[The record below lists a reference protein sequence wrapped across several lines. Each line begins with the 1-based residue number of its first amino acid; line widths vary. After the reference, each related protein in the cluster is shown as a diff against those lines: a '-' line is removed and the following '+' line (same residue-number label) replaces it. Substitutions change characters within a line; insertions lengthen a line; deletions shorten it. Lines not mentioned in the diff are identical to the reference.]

1 MRSETEE
8 SKMSTSKNL
17 EELLLE
23 QNRIALKAAE
33 IAAAKEEREAREYAE
48 RQAAA
53 EEAKLQRKAKI
64 HNKILR
70 DKQIDQKKFGDQQRC
85 AHLKG
90 IGAHDQNMSLYNL
103 YSHQLP
109 NGVVFIACRNRCG
122 FKWYPGD
129 TRETIVRNGKTLP
142 NPTRWSYEDAYSHL
156 PKKSFSRSTVMRK
169 PPAEQVSA

>member
-1 MRSETEE
+1 MPSETEK
-8 SKMSTSKNL
+8 SKMSSNPTL
-17 EELLLE
+17 EQLLAE
-23 QNRIALKAAE
+23 QNRIALAREERELAEYTERKAAE
-33 IAAAKEEREAREYAE
+33 
-48 RQAAA
+48 Q
-53 EEAKLQRKAKI
+53 EAKLRRAAKI
-64 HNKILR
+64 HDKVTR
-70 DKQIDQKKFGDQQRC
+70 DKQIDAKKFADQQRC

-90 IGAHDQNMSLYNL
+90 IGAHDQNMNLFNL

-142 NPTRWSYEDAYSHL
+142 NPTRWSYEDAYAHL

-169 PPAEQVSA
+169 PPEQVSA

>member
-1 MRSETEE
+1 
-8 SKMSTSKNL
+8 MSSNEKL
-17 EELLLE
+17 AELLLE
-23 QNRIALKAAE
+23 QNRIAAKAAE
-33 IAAAKEEREAREYAE
+33 IAAAKEEREAAEYAE
-48 RQAAA
+48 RKAA
-53 EEAKLQRKAKI
+53 EQEAKLQRAAKI
-64 HNKILR
+64 HEKVTR
-70 DKQIDQKKFGDQQRC
+70 DKQIDQKKFNDQARC

-90 IGAHDQNMSLYNL
+90 IGAHDQNMNLYNL

-169 PPAEQVSA
+169 APEQVSA